1 LIAAIEG
8 LQTRTNIAAEIDSG
22 ILYSLALFGPSVY
35 RLIGYS
41 KYGIQIGVSQQILT
55 DL

>member
-22 ILYSLALFGPSVY
+22 IFYSLTLLGFPSMSPVPAISIAENLQAALA
-35 RLIGYS
+35 
-41 KYGIQIGVSQQILT
+41 Q
-55 DL
+55 DCC